1 MSEIAY
7 TRWLPRAVT
16 AAAVA
21 FAFFAGAA
29 AVKPAAA
36 AFVGVGVGIPGDY
49 YAPAPAC
56 PYYYPYG
63 CYGYPASYYTPAAVV
78 AGGWGWGG
86 SECAPRR
93 RRAAIH
99 RTTSNTELA
108 SGIAKCSQETVDQR
122 RK

>member
-1 MSEIAY
+1 MSEITY
-7 TRWLPRAVT
+7 TRWLRRAVT
-16 AAAVA
+16 AAAAALA
-21 FAFFAGAA
+21 FLAGTA
-29 AVKPAAA
+29 AVKPAEA
-36 AFVGVGVGIPGDY
+36 AFVGVGIPGYD
-49 YAPAPAC
+49 YAPVPAC
-56 PYYYPYG
+56 AYYYPYG

-108 SGIAKCSQETVDQR
+108 SGIAKCSQETTDQR
-122 RK
+122 PEK

>member
-49 YAPAPAC
+49 YAPLNEPAR
-56 PYYYPYG
+56 
-63 CYGYPASYYTPAAVV
+63 
-78 AGGWGWGG
+78 AGG
-86 SECAPRR
+86 SRR
-93 RRAAIH
+93 LGRRIFDEV
-99 RTTSNTELA
+99 RRGNT
-108 SGIAKCSQETVDQR
+108 
-122 RK
+122 